1 MYGYNI
7 LYGGDFNEN
16 DNFEEGELVMHGYKI
31 RVSCKKGTI
40 LLIDF
45 GFGFNRKM
53 NAIKKPRCA
62 SLGVMLRKMSIS
74 KLGQYVRMVGKL
86 FNIFKTISALR
97 ALGGNVK
104 KNIHFRNGK
113 YVHMVRKKSAS
124 SKRYRAAR
132 AWGDVEIF
140 KTKFSRGDLDEKSDV
155 QRVTSRA
162 P

>member
-7 LYGGDFNEN
+7 LYGGDFNEKFN
-16 DNFEEGELVMHGYKI
+16 DNFEDGELVMHGYKI
-31 RVSCKKGTI
+31 RVSCMKGTI

-45 GFGFNRKM
+45 GFSFIRKM
-53 NAIKKPRCA
+53 NAIKNPPCA

-104 KNIHFRNGK
+104 IIKRNFRG
-113 YVHMVRKKSAS
+113 RS
-124 SKRYRAAR
+124 
-132 AWGDVEIF
+132 
-140 KTKFSRGDLDEKSDV
+140 
-155 QRVTSRA
+155 
-162 P
+162 